1 VLFRHL
7 QHNRLRNV
15 LALYFEVENCSLL
28 LLSGASITPSVHFA
42 VEGSNHFRGL
52 VNGVDR
58 SLIFIVAGAYFSDG
72 YVIVLFWKLHFG
84 FI

>member
-1 VLFRHL
+1 MLLRQL

-15 LALYFEVENCSLL
+15 LALYFEVENSSLF

-52 VNGVDR
+52 VDGVDR
-58 SLIFIVAGAYFSDG
+58 SLISIVAGAYFLDG
-72 YVIVLFWKLHFG
+72 YVIVLYFG